1 MNERSDRPATAR
13 RLVLDFGE
21 VVELDGSLL
30 YDPTAEGPVPAVV
43 LRMPPHRAA
52 WLGRVLDRYTRV
64 CRLTADEGA
73 ADESGPAWALA
84 RAASAAGHVEPQALE
99 IARVT
104 SAHRMFAGAALRRS
118 EADMDNTTMIAVV
131 DAAARWLDEPD
142 GEQYAYALLGAVTDG
157 PTQIRAYFALLGTTD
172 DG

>member
-1 MNERSDRPATAR
+1 MSERSDRPAPTR

-21 VVELDGSLL
+21 VVEPDGSLL
-30 YDPTAEGPVPAVV
+30 YDPTAERPMPAVV

-84 RAASAAGHVEPQALE
+84 RAASAAGHVEPHAPAVE
-99 IARVT
+99 RVT
-104 SAHRMFAGAALRRS
+104 DAHRMFAGAALRRS
-118 EADMDNTTMIAVV
+118 EADMDTTTMIAVV
-131 DAAARWLDEPD
+131 DAAARWLEEPD
-142 GEQYAYALLGAVTDG
+142 GEQHAYALLGAVTDG
-157 PTQIRAYFALLGTTD
+157 PTHLRAYSALLGTTD